1 MESLND
7 KIDRFLSIG
16 SGYGYGYGDGSDYG
30 DGYGSGYGSSDG
42 YGSGYGYGD
51 GSGDGYGSGYGDG
64 SGDGYGS
71 GDGSGDGSGS
81 GSGYDDGYGY
91 GSDYGDGMKSYNG
104 ETIYMIDGVKT
115 LIEEVKSNFAKGWII
130 CGNLTL
136 SRCWVARV
144 GDSFAHGKDIHTAH
158 REALNKHL
166 CDMPEEER
174 IDSFVKAHPDMDCSY
189 PGMDLFK
196 WHNILT
202 GSCEMGR
209 KAFCADKGIDP
220 ETAFFTVEEFIRLT
234 CNSYGSSIIRQ
245 LADRLSI
252 KL

>member
-1 MESLND
+1 MEKIIKAWLT
-7 KIDRFLSIG
+7 IDR
-16 SGYGYGYGDGSDYG
+16 GYGYGDGS
-30 DGYGSGYGSSDG
+30 
-42 YGSGYGYGD
+42 
-51 GSGDGYGSGYGDG
+51 GSGYGDG
-64 SGDGYGS
+64 SGDGI
-71 GDGSGDGSGS
+71 
-81 GSGYDDGYGY
+81 
-91 GSDYGDGMKSYNG
+91 KSYNG

-115 LIEEVKSNFAKGWII
+115 LIEDVKGNFAKGWIV
-130 CGNLTL
+130 GGDLTL
-136 SRCWVARV
+136 SRCWIARV
-144 GDSFAHGKDIHTAH
+144 GDSFAHGKDIHMAH
-158 REALNKHL
+158 IEALNKHL
-166 CDMPEEER
+166 CDMSEEER

-220 ETAFFTVEEFIRLT
+220 ETASFTVEEFIRLT

>member
-1 MESLND
+1 MESLVN
-7 KIDRFLSIG
+7 KIDRFLSLG
-16 SGYGYGYGDGSDYG
+16 SGY
-30 DGYGSGYGSSDG
+30 
-42 YGSGYGYGD
+42 
-51 GSGDGYGSGYGDG
+51 GYGSGYGDG
-64 SGDGYGS
+64 DGDG
-71 GDGSGDGSGS
+71 DGI
-81 GSGYDDGYGY
+81 
-91 GSDYGDGMKSYNG
+91 KSYNG

-115 LIEEVKSNFAKGWII
+115 LIEDVKGNFAKGWIV
-130 CGNLTL
+130 GGDLTL
-136 SRCWVARV
+136 SRCWIARV
-144 GDSFAHGKDIHTAH
+144 GDSFAHGKDIHMAH
-158 REALNKHL
+158 IEALNKHL
-166 CDMPEEER
+166 SDMPEEER

-220 ETAFFTVEEFIRLT
+220 ETASFTVEEFIRLT

>member
-1 MESLND
+1 MESLDD
-7 KIDRFLSIG
+7 KIKRFLSIG
-16 SGYGYGYGDGSDYG
+16 SGSGYGSGSG
-30 DGYGSGYGSSDG
+30 SGYGSGYGS
-42 YGSGYGYGD
+42 GD
-51 GSGDGYGSGYGDG
+51 GDGI
-64 SGDGYGS
+64 
-71 GDGSGDGSGS
+71 
-81 GSGYDDGYGY
+81 
-91 GSDYGDGMKSYNG
+91 KSYNG

-115 LIEEVKSNFAKGWII
+115 LIEDVKGNFAKGWIV
-130 CGNLTL
+130 GGDLTL
-136 SRCWVARV
+136 SRCWIARV
-144 GDSFAHGKDIHTAH
+144 GDSFAHGKDIHMAH
-158 REALNKHL
+158 IEALNKHL

-220 ETAFFTVEEFIRLT
+220 ETASFTVEEFIRLT